1 MKKIYVYQIFYD
13 ATSRAKIQP
22 GFIPIDNTNSKH
34 SDWFEFWVILN
45 FLRNNA
51 LEEGAWY
58 GFLSPK
64 FFEKTGI
71 DSATVL
77 KAIEENDESTDV
89 AIFSTAWDQLAYFL
103 NPWEQGEV
111 WHPGLTALTQNFLAQ
126 HGFNTDLRSI
136 VTDSANSVFSNY
148 LIAKKDF
155 WTAWHDLAENFFS
168 YVETNADQHPEFTK
182 TTSYGSN
189 INQYPM
195 KTFIQERFSSLLLA
209 DGRYRVLV
217 ADQSSAR
224 PIFSRIFS
232 DDQKTRYMLQTCDL
246 MKSKYRETLDTAYID
261 MYWRIRNA
269 ISYYPPVM

>member
-126 HGFNTDLRSI
+126 YGFNTDLRSI

-155 WTAWHDLAENFFS
+155 WTAWHDLAEKFFS